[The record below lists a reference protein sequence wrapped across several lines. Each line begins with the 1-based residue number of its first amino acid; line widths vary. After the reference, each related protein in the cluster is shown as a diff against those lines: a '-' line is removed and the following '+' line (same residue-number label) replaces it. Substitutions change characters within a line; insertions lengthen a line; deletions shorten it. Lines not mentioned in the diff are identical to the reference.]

1 MKKQKKLFKDIEV
14 GDKIYIAIKGVFG
27 RIPSRYIIQDDLILE
42 TAKVKKIL
50 DDKRTLIIEHGK
62 EQVEVE
68 NPIILGHIN
77 LRNSVHYAMP
87 FDTVIDGKSISCN
100 LVACSCAESFI
111 KYVINENIESLASRS
126 RDIMDYTFS
135 KYNPVKENIDQLIDT
150 MLKIPSSNDKLKVG
164 DTVYGFLTVTVY
176 STNEPIQSLIDVV
189 PVNLEI
195 IDILDEN
202 GSEYKLLGK
211 DSNGATYEG
220 TAWRPNLSVYGM
232 CSFVGSELEKFNA
245 ICINS
250 EGAVKYLRCLLSTNI
265 PGAYQRQLDSFDSRN
280 EIRKCIELIDGL
292 EKLKEKYEKETI

>member
-50 DDKRTLIIEHGK
+50 DDKRTLIIKHGK

-126 RDIMDYTFS
+126 RNIMDYAFS
-135 KYNPVKENIDQLIDT
+135 NYNLVKEIIDSLIDS
-150 MLKIPSSNDKLKVG
+150 MLRIPNSDDALKIG
-164 DTVYGFLTVTVY
+164 DTVYGFLTVY
-176 STNEPIQSLIDVV
+176 STSEELGLVDVV
-189 PVNLEI
+189 PVNLKI
-195 IDILDEN
+195 IDILDEK
-202 GSEYKLLGK
+202 GLDYKLLGK

-220 TAWRPNLSVYGM
+220 TAWRPNPSVYGL
-232 CSFVGSELEKFNA
+232 CSFVGSELDKLNA
-245 ICINS
+245 ICVNS

-265 PGAYQRQLDSFDSRN
+265 PGAYQKWLDSFDSRN

-292 EKLKEKYEKETI
+292 EKLKEKYGKETI